1 MSAAQLYCALDTVSL
16 LQAQSWARSLSGHV
30 DGVKLGLEFFVANG
44 PAGVRAIQA
53 EGVSIFLDLKL
64 HDIPNT
70 VAGGMRA
77 AAALGVAFVTVHT
90 MGGPAMLQAAK
101 AASIEG
107 AGKQAPPRVIGITV
121 MTSLGEEDL
130 AATGQHGPLG
140 SQALRLAE
148 LASESRL
155 DGVVCSARE
164 AAALRAKLDSSMLLV
179 TPGIRPRGGDTQDQK
194 RVVTPGDA
202 VRLGANLLV
211 VGRPITESPDP
222 GEAARLIRAEMTAAQ
237 GQTA

>member
-1 MSAAQLYCALDTVSL
+1 MSAAQLYCALDTVNL
-16 LQAQSWARSLSGHV
+16 LQAQTWARSLAGHV

-53 EGVSIFLDLKL
+53 EGLSIFLDLKL

-77 AAALGVAFVTVHT
+77 AAALGVNFVTIHAL
-90 MGGPAMLQAAK
+90 GGSAMMQAAK
-101 AASIEG
+101 AAAIEG

-121 MTSLGEEDL
+121 MTSLSEEDL
-130 AATGQHGPLG
+130 SATGQPGPIG
-140 SQALRLAE
+140 AQAMRLAE
-148 LASESRL
+148 LAALCRL

-164 AAALRAKLDSSMLLV
+164 AAALRAKLGSSMMLV
-179 TPGIRPRGGDTQDQK
+179 TPGIRPIGGDTQDQK

-202 VRLGANLLV
+202 VRLGADLLV

-222 GEAARLIRAEMTAAQ
+222 GEAARLIRAEMTSAQ
-237 GQTA
+237 GQTR

>member
-1 MSAAQLYCALDTVSL
+1 MSSAQLYCALDTTNL
-16 LQAQSWARSLSGHV
+16 LQAQTWARNLAGHV

-44 PAGVRAIQA
+44 PAGVRALQA
-53 EGVSIFLDLKL
+53 EGLSIFLDLKL

-77 AAALGVAFVTVHT
+77 AAALGVSIITVHA

-107 AGKQAPPRVIGITV
+107 AGKHPPPRVIGITV
-121 MTSLGEEDL
+121 MTSLSEEDL
-130 AATGQHGPLG
+130 TATGQHGPVG

-148 LASESRL
+148 LASDCRL

-164 AAALRAKLDSSMLLV
+164 AAALRAKLDSSMLLI
-179 TPGIRPRGGDTQDQK
+179 TPGIRPRGGDLQDQK

-202 VRLGANLLV
+202 VRLGANILV
-211 VGRPITESPDP
+211 IGRPITESPDP
-222 GEAARLIRAEMTAAQ
+222 GAAARAIRAEMNAAQ
-237 GQTA
+237 GHDA